1 MKTIKTH
8 YVLPCVSAIMLLLFT
23 SCNKQESEADA
34 YGNFK
39 TEDYIIASESQGKC
53 LFLGIQEGDKVNA
66 GEIIARIDTSNLS
79 LQIKQLM
86 AQKEA
91 IKAKFPAI
99 TAQVEVQKTKLGSL
113 RKDEKRI
120 RNMLEQ
126 KAATQK
132 QLDDI
137 VTQIQMTEKS
147 IAQIKTQNASLF
159 AELNVIDS
167 NIDIIREQISRATI
181 SAPANATILDIYIH
195 EHELLAP
202 GKPIVKLADMENM
215 TLKAWISGNQLA
227 EIKIGEIVEV
237 RIDKGDGGFYL
248 YEGKIS
254 QIASKAEFT
263 PTVIQTKEE
272 RIDLVYAME
281 IKVKNDG
288 KIKIG
293 MPAEVWFRRGS

>member
-1 MKTIKTH
+1 MKTNNMQHI
-8 YVLPCVSAIMLLLFT
+8 VLILSTVLLVLFT
-23 SCNKQESEADA
+23 SCNKKKSEADA
-34 YGNFK
+34 YGNFE

-66 GEIIARIDTSNLS
+66 GEIIARIDTSNFN

-99 TAQVEVQKTKLGSL
+99 TAQVEVQKTKLESL
-113 RKDEKRI
+113 RKDKKRI
-120 RNMLEQ
+120 NNMLEQ

-137 VTQIQMTEKS
+137 LTQIQITEKS

-167 NIDIIREQISRATI
+167 NVDIIRDQISKATI
-181 SAPANATILDIYIH
+181 TAPANATILNIYVH

-202 GKPIVKLADMENM
+202 GKPIAKLADMENM

-227 EIKIGEIVEV
+227 EIKVGEIVDV
-237 RIDKGDGGFYL
+237 RIDKGDGGFYT
-248 YEGKIS
+248 YEGKVS
-254 QIASKAEFT
+254 QIANKAEFT

-288 KIKIG
+288 RIKIG
-293 MPAEVWFRRGS
+293 MPAEVLFN

>member
-1 MKTIKTH
+1 MRTINTH
-8 YVLPCVSAIMLLLFT
+8 HILLSLSAIILVLLT
-23 SCNKQESEADA
+23 SCNKGESEADA
-34 YGNFK
+34 YGNFE

-53 LFLGIQEGDKVNA
+53 LFLGIQEGDKVQA

-91 IKAKFPAI
+91 IKTKFPAI
-99 TAQVEVQKTKLGSL
+99 TAQVEVQETKLESL
-113 RKDEKRI
+113 KKDEKRI

-137 VTQIQMTEKS
+137 LTQIQITEKS

-167 NIDIIREQISRATI
+167 NVDIIRDQISRATI
-181 SAPANATILDIYIH
+181 AAPANATVLDLYVH

-202 GKPIVKLADMENM
+202 GKPIAKLADMENM
-215 TLKAWISGNQLA
+215 TLKAWISGDQLA
-227 EIKIGEIVEV
+227 EIKIGEIVDV
-237 RIDKGDGGFYL
+237 RIDKGDGGYYT
-248 YEGKIS
+248 YEGKVS

-281 IKVKNDG
+281 IKIKNDG

-293 MPAEVWFRRGS
+293 MPAEVGFR

>member
-1 MKTIKTH
+1 MKTNNMRHNVWILST
-8 YVLPCVSAIMLLLFT
+8 VLFVLFT
-23 SCNKQESEADA
+23 SCNKQENEADA
-34 YGNFK
+34 YGNFE

-53 LFLGIQEGDKVNA
+53 LFLGIQEGDKVKS

-99 TAQVEVQKTKLGSL
+99 TAQVEVQETKLESL
-113 RKDEKRI
+113 RKDENRI

-137 VTQIQMTEKS
+137 LTQIQLTEKS
-147 IAQIKTQNASLF
+147 ITQIKTQNASLF

-167 NIDIIREQISRATI
+167 NVDIIRNQISKATI
-181 SAPANATILDIYIH
+181 TAPANATVLDLYIH

-202 GKPIVKLADMENM
+202 GKPIAKLADMENM

-227 EIKIGEIVEV
+227 EIKVGEIVDV
-237 RIDKGDGGFYL
+237 RIDKGDGGFYT
-248 YEGKIS
+248 YEGKVS

-288 KIKIG
+288 QIKIG
-293 MPAEVWFRRGS
+293 MPAEVRLK

>member
-1 MKTIKTH
+1 MQHI
-8 YVLPCVSAIMLLLFT
+8 VLSLSAVLLVLLT

-34 YGNFK
+34 YGNFE

-91 IKAKFPAI
+91 IKAKFPTI
-99 TAQVEVQKTKLGSL
+99 TAQIEVQETKLESL

-137 VTQIQMTEKS
+137 MTQIQITEKS
-147 IAQIKTQNASLF
+147 ISQIKTQNASLF
-159 AELNVIDS
+159 AELNVIES
-167 NIDIIREQISRATI
+167 NLDIIRDQISRTTI
-181 SAPANATILDIYIH
+181 IAPANASVLDIYIH
-195 EHELLAP
+195 EYELLAP
-202 GKPIVKLADMENM
+202 GKPIAKLADMENM
-215 TLKAWISGNQLA
+215 TLKAWISGDQLA
-227 EIKIGEIVEV
+227 EIKVGEIVDV
-237 RIDKGDGGFYL
+237 RIDKGDGGFYT
-248 YEGKIS
+248 YEGKVS

-288 KIKIG
+288 RIKIG
-293 MPAEVWFRRGS
+293 MPAEVMFR

>member
-1 MKTIKTH
+1 MKTNNMRHTVWILST
-8 YVLPCVSAIMLLLFT
+8 VLFVLFT
-23 SCNKQESEADA
+23 SCNKQENEADA
-34 YGNFK
+34 YGNFE

-53 LFLGIQEGDKVNA
+53 HFLGIQEGDKVKF

-99 TAQVEVQKTKLGSL
+99 TAQVEIQETKLESL

-137 VTQIQMTEKS
+137 LTQIQLTEKS

-167 NIDIIREQISRATI
+167 NVDIIRDQISRATI
-181 SAPANATILDIYIH
+181 TAPANATVLDLYVH

-202 GKPIVKLADMENM
+202 GKPIAKLADMENM

-227 EIKIGEIVEV
+227 EIEVGEIVDV
-237 RIDKGDGGFYL
+237 RIDKGDGCFYT
-248 YEGKIS
+248 YEGKVS
-254 QIASKAEFT
+254 QIANKAEFT

-281 IKVKNDG
+281 IKVRNDG
-288 KIKIG
+288 RIKIG
-293 MPAEVWFRRGS
+293 MPAEVMFK